1 MVVILSTSFFWR
13 VIVAFTASLPHMLQP
28 CPISQYRECSAIYGP
43 YQSDEWPFLFLLR
56 SPGYIHRPIAS
67 VWRSHNFISVAL
79 NAKAVI
85 DGWDI
90 TLLHSGAGI
99 MADKRINWKLPPW
112 LFECILMLKSRGSFS
127 NEKPP
132 CDFFFGLPAD
142 MIRRGLA
149 TLLGFSMASWLLFAL
164 KHYLIK
170 THYLK
175 L

>member
-56 SPGYIHRPIAS
+56 WPGYIHRPIAS

-99 MADKRINWKLPPW
+99 MADKRINWKLY
-112 LFECILMLKSRGSFS
+112 LLGSLNASASLLMLKSRGSFS

-132 CDFFFGLPAD
+132 CDFFLVCLQTCFDA
-142 MIRRGLA
+142 
-149 TLLGFSMASWLLFAL
+149 AL
-164 KHYLIK
+164 QRYWVSQWPLDCYL
-170 THYLK
+170 H
-175 L
+175 